1 MVAQPFDKGISKPQQ
16 VEYDDPTI
24 FYPKEDDEPLAET
37 EYQYEPLTYAV
48 AALKAHF
55 ADRQDVYVIGDM
67 FVYYRMNDPSGVVA
81 PDVFVVFG
89 ANGNH
94 KRNSW
99 FTWREGN
106 LAPTFVME
114 IASDSTWRI
123 DATRKRD
130 IYAEMGVA
138 EYWRFDPASEC
149 FTPPLIG
156 ERLVSGEY
164 RPLPVNMDDDGM
176 LRGHSDV
183 LGLDICVFQNLDLR
197 LYDPAKGE
205 WLLNYQETQNAL
217 EEAHEANAELERRI
231 QEMEEQLRGR
241 RLNGHS
247 SLNGAAQDG
256 DPASDDTDD
265 DSAPNSEPTD
275 STD

>member
-37 EYQYEPLTYAV
+37 ECQFEPITYTI

-55 ADRQDVYVIGDM
+55 SSRDDVYAQGEM
-67 FVYYRMNDPSGVVA
+67 FVYYRMNDPSSVVA
-81 PDVFVVFG
+81 PDAFVVIG
-89 ANGNH
+89 ALGNH
-94 KRNSW
+94 KRDSW
-99 FTWREGN
+99 FTWREGGRHPN
-106 LAPTFVME
+106 FVLE
-114 IASDSTWRI
+114 VASESTWQW
-123 DATRKRD
+123 DASGKRD
-130 IYAEMGVA
+130 IYARIGVD
-138 EYWRFDPASEC
+138 EYWRFDPAGEC

-217 EEAHEANAELERRI
+217 EEARAANAELECRI
-231 QEMEEQLRGR
+231 QEMQAELRGR

-247 SLNGAAQDG
+247 SLNGTAQDG
-256 DPASDDTDD
+256 DSAGDDTDD
-265 DSAPNSEPTD
+265 DSATNGESTD